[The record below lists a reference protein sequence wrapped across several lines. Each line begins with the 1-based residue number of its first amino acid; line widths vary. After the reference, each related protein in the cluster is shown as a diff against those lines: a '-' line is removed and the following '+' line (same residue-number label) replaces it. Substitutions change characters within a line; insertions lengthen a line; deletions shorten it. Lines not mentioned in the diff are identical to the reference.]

1 MPTSALILSAAILAG
16 VFLSDLGVRAVT
28 RKRLIRPLVIAGV
41 AGASY
46 LTAFATSG
54 SGLAIEIA
62 GVGAGAAL
70 GLLAATLMHVEHDE
84 RQGHAVTRTGYGYAA
99 IWVVVV
105 GARLAFIYGSSHWF
119 AGSLD
124 SWMLAHHITA
134 GALTDALILMALA
147 MTTARTL
154 SLAARSRAA
163 LAGRLA
169 NAGTIA

>member
-28 RKRLIRPLVIAGV
+28 RKRLILPLVIAGV

-70 GLLAATLMHVEHDE
+70 VCSP
-84 RQGHAVTRTGYGYAA
+84 RR
-99 IWVVVV
+99 
-105 GARLAFIYGSSHWF
+105 
-119 AGSLD
+119 
-124 SWMLAHHITA
+124 
-134 GALTDALILMALA
+134 
-147 MTTARTL
+147 
-154 SLAARSRAA
+154 
-163 LAGRLA
+163 
-169 NAGTIA
+169 

>member
-28 RKRLIRPLVIAGV
+28 RKRLIRPLVIAGI

-62 GVGAGAAL
+62 GVSAGAAL

-99 IWVVVV
+99 IWWSSSAPAWPSSTE
-105 GARLAFIYGSSHWF
+105 ARTGSPAAS
-119 AGSLD
+119 
-124 SWMLAHHITA
+124 TA
-134 GALTDALILMALA
+134 GCSLT
-147 MTTARTL
+147 TSRPAR
-154 SLAARSRAA
+154 
-163 LAGRLA
+163 
-169 NAGTIA
+169 